1 MWDQG
6 LCSSWACCSPPA
18 WSPGARPTRGRC
30 LLRTGSGNIAVDRT
44 LTFGVFGP
52 PEEVNAYESLV
63 AVYNSLYDDAE
74 MDVESY
80 PSREAFMGTMRE
92 TGEVPD
98 VFLASDRDLA
108 WLEQEQVLQPV
119 DSLLLDRGVDFG
131 DLYSRDSVLAFS
143 AESRLQC
150 MPVGIS
156 PMVMFY
162 NSELVDFDAMVQ
174 RGLSAPAENG
184 VTWNFD
190 QFTAAAEFA
199 SRPGRGTRGI
209 YVEPSIEGIAPFV
222 YSGGGEVYDDPTL
235 PTSLTFSDDGS
246 RSALEAVLPVLR
258 DPRLTLSEQQ
268 LEKRSALEW
277 FERGKLA
284 MIPGYRAWV
293 PQLREVTGLEW
304 DVIQMPSVERAAT
317 VADLTGMCVSAGTR
331 NATAAADFLVHMSSA
346 VSVRRVAAEGY
357 LVPANLEVAYSLDFV
372 QPGRAPDHAQ
382 VFTNAVRSVVLPP
395 LIDDE
400 PELELSVSQEL
411 AELLIAPV
419 LADLDEL
426 TARIDQESRSVLDPD
441 RYAEEQAV
449 REAEES
455 ASPSATESP

>member
-1 MWDQG
+1 M
-6 LCSSWACCSPPA
+6 
-18 WSPGARPTRGRC
+18 
-30 LLRTGSGNIAVDRT
+30 
-44 LTFGVFGP
+44 
-52 PEEVNAYESLV
+52 
-63 AVYNSLYDDAE
+63 
-74 MDVESY
+74 
-80 PSREAFMGTMRE
+80 
-92 TGEVPD
+92 
-98 VFLASDRDLA
+98 
-108 WLEQEQVLQPV
+108 
-119 DSLLLDRGVDFG
+119 
-131 DLYSRDSVLAFS
+131 
-143 AESRLQC
+143 
-150 MPVGIS
+150 
-156 PMVMFY
+156 
-162 NSELVDFDAMVQ
+162 
-174 RGLSAPAENG
+174 
-184 VTWNFD
+184 
-190 QFTAAAEFA
+190 
-199 SRPGRGTRGI
+199 
-209 YVEPSIEGIAPFV
+209 
-222 YSGGGEVYDDPTL
+222 
-235 PTSLTFSDDGS
+235 
-246 RSALEAVLPVLR
+246 LR